1 MDSGAKRNNIVLAI
15 YFLLAAIEAGV
26 LFANYFSPLYAQAGK
41 TLSGLLDTQKGIAAF
56 LLVLSIAFFVAFVTT
71 FTHSRFWKSTTNKFL
86 SAPEK
91 LPKVSSLILVTIIF
105 VFFTAYL
112 LLNKIFGQYNDFA
125 VSQLY
130 PLFTWVSLFL
140 LQTTLLSV
148 LIVHS
153 LGQKDFSKIY
163 FVTLGGLYALWL
175 FIALTG
181 IGIVPDQ
188 YYWNVAGVPVMA
200 TQVALILLMGLS
212 IEFISTLLKKHFT
225 KFNKLPVWVDIII
238 CVVIWAS
245 ATFLW
250 IGTPFGHS
258 FFAKGP
264 FAPNND
270 FIPYSDAAYTDLGS
284 QYMLIG
290 EGLNYPLFT
299 EKTLYVFFLGI
310 LHFLAGQSYLSTT
323 SLQIA
328 FFAIFPVLF
337 YLFGKSFKSRTLGLM
352 LAAFAIIKE
361 HNALIAT
368 FKISVSNSR
377 LYMTEFPTSIM
388 MLALGLLV
396 FLWFRKPGKKYL
408 IIAAGGVL
416 GFATMIRSNPLVLLP
431 LLLLAALFVYQFNWK
446 KWFQASLIFLLG
458 FILAVGP
465 WSIRNQVLYSTNT
478 YTQKIQAVINSRFLH
493 KPLAQNPTGNGFYDL
508 YLLNTV
514 PPSNTL
520 DSPQADSESQI
531 KPTSLI
537 DAAHIVAGHFLNN
550 EIKSLFTLPFQYYPQ
565 DLNTILGEDY
575 WKEPVIWQG
584 EMPPTTIAFFALN
597 LGLIALGIAFS
608 LKKWHLAGLVPLLL
622 NVGYYLSNALGRTS
636 GSRYLLPVDWVTYFY
651 FLVGIYSIFT
661 FFDILAPL
669 KSEQNTIN
677 QNSRE
682 NSISKSNRA
691 AGWITAAIILVL
703 GTAIPVVDASFPK
716 LYPQQSEQQIIAK
729 LSATP
734 LVTQTGLSE
743 EQLTDFVSNHNGLIL
758 YGRLLYPREYKIPE
772 ESGWGIM
779 FTMLTPEIYEIYIQP
794 QPEIDQP
801 IDAGQD
807 VFILGCQQENYIQAL
822 AAYLVDSNRTIIG
835 RKFSGTPSCP

>member
-1 MDSGAKRNNIVLAI
+1 MNSKLNKKIIVLAG

-26 LFANYFSPLYAQAGK
+26 LFANYFSPLYTQAGK
-41 TLSGLLDTQKGIAAF
+41 TLGGLLTIQKGIAV
-56 LLVLSIAFFVAFVTT
+56 LLLGLSIAFLITFVTT
-71 FTHSRFWKSTTNKFL
+71 ITHSHFWKSNVNKVL
-86 SAPEK
+86 SAPDK
-91 LPKVSSLILVTIIF
+91 LPTVTSLTLLSLVL
-105 VFFTAYL
+105 VFFTSSL
-112 LLNKIFGQYNDFA
+112 LFNKIFNSNTEF
-125 VSQLY
+125 VISQFY
-130 PLFTWVSLFL
+130 PLFTWITLFL

-148 LIVHS
+148 LIARS
-153 LGQKDFSKIY
+153 LGQKELSKVFFI
-163 FVTLGGLYALWL
+163 TLGGLFALWL

-200 TQVALILLMGLS
+200 IQVAFILLVGLS
-212 IEFISTLLKKHFT
+212 IEFLFTILKKRFS
-225 KFNKLPVWVDIII
+225 KLNNLPVWVDIVL
-238 CVVIWAS
+238 CVAIWAS

-258 FFAKGP
+258 FFANGP

-270 FIPYSDAAYTDLGS
+270 FIPYSDAAYMDLGG

-290 EGLNYPLFT
+290 EGLNYPFFT

-323 SLQIA
+323 ALQIA

-377 LYMTEFPTSIM
+377 LYMTEFPTAIM

-396 FLWFRKPGKKYL
+396 FLWFRKPEKKHL

-416 GFATMIRSNPLVLLP
+416 GFATMIRSNPLVLFP
-431 LLLLAALFVYQFNWK
+431 LLLLAALFIYKFNWK

-458 FILAVGP
+458 FILAAGP
-465 WSIRNQVLYSTNT
+465 WSIRNQVLYGTNT

-493 KPLAQNPTGNGFYDL
+493 KPLAQNPTGNDFYDL

-514 PPSNTL
+514 PPSASQ
-520 DSPQADSESQI
+520 DSFQSDTESQI
-531 KPTSLI
+531 KPSSLI
-537 DAAHIVAGHFLNN
+537 DTARIVTGHFFNN

-565 DLNTILGEDY
+565 DLNTILDEDY
-575 WKEPVIWQG
+575 WKEPVVWQG
-584 EMPPTTIAFFALN
+584 GMSTLTMAFFALN

-608 LKKWHLAGLVPLLL
+608 WKKWHLAGMVPMIL
-622 NVGYYLSNALGRTS
+622 NVGYYLSNALARTS

-651 FLVGIYSIFT
+651 FLVGIYSLFT
-661 FFDILAPL
+661 FFDVPSFL
-669 KSEQNTIN
+669 KREQNTIE
-677 QNSRE
+677 QSDRVS
-682 NSISKSNRA
+682 SITKPNRA
-691 AGWITAAIILVL
+691 AGWITAAIILIL
-703 GTAIPVVDASFPK
+703 GASIPVVDASFPK

-734 LVTQTGLSE
+734 LATQTGLSE
-743 EQLTDFVSNHNGLIL
+743 EQLTDFVSSHNGVIL

-772 ESGWGIM
+772 EDGWGLM
-779 FTMLTPEIYEIYIQP
+779 FTLLSPEIHEIYIQP
-794 QPEIDQP
+794 QIEIGQP
-801 IDAGQD
+801 IEAGQD
-807 VFILGCQQENYIQAL
+807 VFILGCQKENYIMAF
-822 AAYLVDSNRTIIG
+822 AAYLVDSNQTMVG
-835 RKFSGTPSCP
+835 SNFSETLSCP